1 MYDEGI
7 SKEGDVLDLGVE
19 LDLIEKRGSFY
30 YYDGDQLAQGR
41 ENAKL
46 SLREDPGLCL
56 RIENAIREASGLQP
70 MLGLPEAGDVE
81 EA

>member
-1 MYDEGI
+1 
-7 SKEGDVLDLGVE
+7 VE

-46 SLREDPGLCL
+46 SLREDPDRCL
-56 RIENAIREASGLQP
+56 RIENAIREASGLRP
-70 MLGLPEAGDVE
+70 VIGLPEAGDVE